1 MGKLRDACDCAH
13 KQAEAGPLDTPA
25 VPAMA
30 QALRMVE
37 RMAAQNSQHD
47 IVMDYKA
54 RSCSTLQSS
63 AAISCAP
70 CAMLAHVLGSPRSCA
85 PSDSCT

>member
-1 MGKLRDACDCAH
+1 MSFDRCTPALRLGKFASAYGGAH

-37 RMAAQNSQHD
+37 RMAAQNSA
-47 IVMDYKA
+47 A
-54 RSCSTLQSS
+54 RHRHGLQG
-63 AAISCAP
+63 A
-70 CAMLAHVLGSPRSCA
+70 
-85 PSDSCT
+85 